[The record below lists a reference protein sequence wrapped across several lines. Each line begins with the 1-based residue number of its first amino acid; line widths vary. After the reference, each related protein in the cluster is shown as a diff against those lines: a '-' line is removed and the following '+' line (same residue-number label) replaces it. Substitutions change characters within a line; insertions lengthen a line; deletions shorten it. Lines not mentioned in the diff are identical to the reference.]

1 MAIPLSNR
9 RRWQLA
15 VGLVPLAVIYLF
27 LAGTEFAASVFGS
40 RAELP
45 SLQRAVRLSPGNADY
60 RHRLGRYF
68 ALVAGDPQSAID
80 SLRSAVALNPYDAH
94 YWFDLAGADQV
105 TGDLAGQR
113 AALERA
119 LQAEPTAPDVAW
131 EAANFFLV
139 DGNIDRALREFRVVI
154 ENDDSLVDDALR
166 ACWRIRPDTDAL
178 LRDVV
183 PTRSDSL
190 ISFLG
195 LLQSKRETEAAIKT
209 WERLAQLHEKFQNRY
224 LYGQVGY
231 LIDVRRPDAAL
242 SAWEQTAD
250 TLGLSAYLP
259 TEDNLVVNG
268 DFSLDI
274 LNGGFDWTYE
284 NRTGVEPLL
293 DPSEFHQGHRSL
305 SLNFEGP
312 GISDAGIQQLIPV
325 HGATTYDFSAYYKS
339 KEFEG
344 AGGPQIVLRDAYTG
358 VPLYA
363 SDPLKDADFW
373 KEVHSK
379 VTTPDSTN
387 LLKLA
392 IERFPAGSPIKGKLW
407 LDGFELS
414 PEDSPDNSPNQSKDK
429 P

>member
-1 MAIPLSNR
+1 MAIALSNR

-15 VGLVPLAVIYLF
+15 VGLVPVAVIYLF
-27 LAGTEFAASVFGS
+27 LAGTEFAASVFAS

-45 SLQRAVRLSPGNADY
+45 SLQRAVRLSPGNAAY
-60 RHRLGRYF
+60 RHLLGRYF

-80 SLRSAVALNPYDAH
+80 SLRSAVALNPHDAH

-113 AALERA
+113 TALERA

-139 DGNIDRALREFRVVI
+139 DGDIDRALREFHVVI
-154 ENDDSLVDDALR
+154 ANDDSLANDALR
-166 ACWRIRPDTDAL
+166 TCWRVRPDADAL
-178 LRDVV
+178 LREVV
-183 PTRSDSL
+183 PARPDSL
-190 ISFLG
+190 ISFIG
-195 LLQSKRETEAAIKT
+195 LLRNKQETDAAIKT
-209 WERLAQLHEKFQNRY
+209 WDRLAQLREKFQNRY
-224 LYGQVGY
+224 LYDQVRY
-231 LIDVRRPDAAL
+231 LIEVHRPDAAM

-259 TEDNLVVNG
+259 SEDNLVVNG
-268 DFSLDI
+268 DFSLDV
-274 LNGGFDWTYE
+274 LNGGFDWTYVDQPE
-284 NRTGVEPLL
+284 VQKVL
-293 DPSEFHQGHRSL
+293 DPSEFHEGHRSL
-305 SLNFEGP
+305 SLTFEGA
-312 GISDAGIQQLIPV
+312 GIRDAGISQLIPV
-325 HGATTYDFSAYYKS
+325 HGATTYVFSVHYKS
-339 KEFEG
+339 KEFQG
-344 AGGPQIVLRDAYTG
+344 AGGPEIVLRDAYTG

-387 LLKLA
+387 LLVLA
-392 IERFPAGSPIKGKLW
+392 IERFPAGAAIKGKLW
-407 LDGFELS
+407 LDDFQLS
-414 PEDSPDNSPNQSKDK
+414 PDDSADNSPKPSKDK

>member
-1 MAIPLSNR
+1 M
-9 RRWQLA
+9 
-15 VGLVPLAVIYLF
+15 
-27 LAGTEFAASVFGS
+27 
-40 RAELP
+40 
-45 SLQRAVRLSPGNADY
+45 
-60 RHRLGRYF
+60 
-68 ALVAGDPQSAID
+68 
-80 SLRSAVALNPYDAH
+80 
-94 YWFDLAGADQV
+94 
-105 TGDLAGQR
+105 
-113 AALERA
+113 
-119 LQAEPTAPDVAW
+119 
-131 EAANFFLV
+131 
-139 DGNIDRALREFRVVI
+139 
-154 ENDDSLVDDALR
+154 
-166 ACWRIRPDTDAL
+166 
-178 LRDVV
+178 
-183 PTRSDSL
+183 
-190 ISFLG
+190 
-195 LLQSKRETEAAIKT
+195 
-209 WERLAQLHEKFQNRY
+209 
-224 LYGQVGY
+224 
-231 LIDVRRPDAAL
+231 
-242 SAWEQTAD
+242 
-250 TLGLSAYLP
+250 
-259 TEDNLVVNG
+259 VNG